1 MSPQGTAKADETVGS
16 GDYRLPEGNA
26 WAHAWKVAGVLAVV
40 GVVLSAV
47 GWDADP
53 RRFAFSW
60 LFAFMAVLTVALG
73 SLFLTFITF
82 LTGGG
87 WAVSVRRIAE
97 LFAAGIPILAILFL
111 PVWQT
116 RHELYEWSVPHG
128 EDSEHAEPSHED
140 GHGAAAHGEGDPTAP
155 AFESEE
161 HASAAEH
168 SGPQEALH
176 HELMEHKGGWLDD
189 SRMLFGAFLYFLIW
203 IGLALF
209 YFGQSTKQDE
219 TSDFVHTR
227 LMQRFAPLATILF
240 ALSLTFAAFDWVM
253 SLEPTWYSTIYG
265 VYVFAGCAV
274 AGYALL
280 IAVALG
286 LQSKGLLADAIRVDH
301 YHDLGKML
309 FGFIVF
315 HAYVGAS
322 QLLLIWYANIPEETV
337 YYYYRWHAEGW
348 INVSVLLILGHFV
361 APFLFLISRNVKR
374 RLQLLGFGAVWM
386 LVIHIVDIYWFV
398 MPNYA
403 RGELVPH
410 WLDIACLLA
419 VAGTYLS
426 GVFVLFRK
434 YPLVPTGDP
443 RLPRALHHHL

>member
-1 MSPQGTAKADETVGS
+1 MSAATNEGATGS
-16 GDYRLPEGNA
+16 SAPTDYRVPENNA
-26 WAHAWKVAGVLAVV
+26 WAHAWKIAAVLGVV
-40 GVVLSAV
+40 GLILSAV
-47 GWDADP
+47 GWGEDP

-87 WAVSVRRIAE
+87 WAVSSRRIAE
-97 LFAAGIPILAILFL
+97 LFAAGIPILALAFV
-111 PVWQT
+111 PVWQG
-116 RHELYEWSVPHG
+116 RHELYEWAAPHG
-128 EDSEHAEPSHED
+128 A
-140 GHGAAAHGEGDPTAP
+140 GHGEGHAQEHGG
-155 AFESEE
+155 AHGAESGHGDSDE
-161 HASAAEH
+161 AEGSHH
-168 SGPQEALH
+168 SGPQTALH
-176 HELMEHKGGWLDD
+176 HELMEHKAPWLDE
-189 SRMLFGAFLYFLIW
+189 SRMLAGALLYFLIW
-203 IGLALF
+203 IGLAFF

-219 TSDFVHTR
+219 TSGVEHTR
-227 LMQRFAPLATILF
+227 AMQRFAPLATILF
-240 ALSLTFAAFDWVM
+240 GTSLTFAAFDWVM

-265 VYVFAGCAV
+265 VYIFAGCAV
-274 AGYALL
+274 SGYALV

-286 LQSKGLLADAIRVDH
+286 LQSKGLLGDAMRVDH

-337 YYYYRWHAEGW
+337 YYYYRWHAQGW

-361 APFLFLISRNVKR
+361 GPFLFLISRNTKR
-374 RLQLLGFGAVWM
+374 SLSLLGFGAAWM
-386 LVIHIVDIYWFV
+386 LAIHVIDIYWFV

-410 WLDIACLLA
+410 WLDVACLLA

-426 GVFVLFRK
+426 CVFLLFKK
-434 YPLVPTGDP
+434 YPLIPTGDP
-443 RLPRALHHHL
+443 RLSRALNHHL